1 MFKNL
6 SPGAISIR
14 CGWVEGLDL
23 AREAG
28 FGGADLNLGEA
39 QKLAAEKDA
48 AAVKALYAERG
59 LKMGGWGLPVNWR
72 GTDQQFY
79 EGLSRLPAMAQLAGE
94 LGCHRSM
101 KVVLGW
107 I

>member
-6 SPGAISIR
+6 SPGAIGIR

-39 QKLAAEKDA
+39 QKLAEAQDA
-48 AAVKALYAERG
+48 AAVKAPSAA
-59 LKMGGWGLPVNWR
+59 
-72 GTDQQFY
+72 
-79 EGLSRLPAMAQLAGE
+79 SRRQVKSWFGFTP
-94 LGCHRSM
+94 
-101 KVVLGW
+101 
-107 I
+107 